1 MSQNRSI
8 AKCIVLSIITCG
20 IYGMYWFVVATDDV
34 GRVTNRPGTSGGL
47 SLVFSLITCGIYGY
61 YWAWS
66 MGEKLDAARADHG
79 VAPGSFPIIFLVLN
93 IFGFSLVTLA
103 LIQNELNKYT
113 PNV

>member
-47 SLVFSLITCGIYGY
+47 SLVFSLITCGIYGL

-66 MGEKLDAARADHG
+66 LGEKLDAAG
-79 VAPGSFPIIFLVLN
+79 VPGSFPIIFLVLN

-113 PNV
+113 PNF

>member
-66 MGEKLDAARADHG
+66 MGWMAPEATTAWPPVLSPSSSCCSISLD
-79 VAPGSFPIIFLVLN
+79 
-93 IFGFSLVTLA
+93 LA
-103 LIQNELNKYT
+103 WLPWPSSKMS
-113 PNV
+113 

>member
-20 IYGMYWFVVATDDV
+20 IYGM
-34 GRVTNRPGTSGGL
+34 
-47 SLVFSLITCGIYGY
+47 

-79 VAPGSFPIIFLVLN
+79 VAPGSFPIIFL
-93 IFGFSLVTLA
+93 A

-113 PNV
+113 PNF

>member
-20 IYGMYWFVVATDDV
+20 IYGMYW
-34 GRVTNRPGTSGGL
+34 
-47 SLVFSLITCGIYGY
+47 
-61 YWAWS
+61 AWS

-79 VAPGSFPIIFLVLN
+79 VAPGSFPTIFLVLN
-93 IFGFSLVTLA
+93 IFGFGLVTLA

-113 PNV
+113 PNF